1 MVDFKKIEK
10 KWQDKWEK
18 KKVFEPEI
26 TKKEPFYIQVAYPYP
41 SGAMHIGHART
52 YTITDVV
59 AKYNMLKGKNVL
71 MPMGWHVSGTPVI
84 ATVEALK
91 RKDKKTI
98 NKFVENFRIPKKD
111 LKKLENAKGFVKY
124 MIDKAEYGYKKG
136 FGILGL
142 GIDWRREL
150 TTIDKQYNKFIEWQ
164 YRKLNEKGYLIKGDY
179 PIRYCVFDKNAVGDH
194 DLLEGEGVGI
204 QEMVFLKFKCD
215 NYYLVAATLRPETVY
230 GQTNLWINP
239 DIEYVKIKVGNEIW
253 IVSKE
258 CSKKLM
264 YQKEIKVVGKI
275 LGKNLIGKYCKAP
288 GIEKEVIVLPAS
300 FCDPDFGSG
309 IVTSVPSDAPYDYI
323 ALKGLDKEKCIKYGL
338 NYNEIKKIELIP
350 IIKSDGFGKFPAKEI
365 CEKMNIV
372 SLSDDRLEEA
382 TNKVYK
388 AGFHTGV
395 MLKSKYKGIKIEKA
409 KEKVKKDLTE
419 KGKADIFYEL
429 EGKVVC
435 RCGNECVVSILKDQ
449 WFLKYGDEKWK
460 EESKKVLD
468 KMDVVPDS
476 FRKQYENV
484 FDWLDNKPCT
494 REKGL
499 GTKFPFDESKIVEPL
514 GDSTIYMA
522 YFTIAHTIKD
532 IKEDKL
538 SDEVFDYIFLDKGNL
553 TEIVKKSKVS
563 KKKLKEMRKSFEYWY
578 PLAYNTSALELI
590 PNHMSFSIFQ
600 HTAIFPSNKRQKG
613 TLNLGM
619 LILEGEKMSSSK
631 GNVVLINDICEE
643 LGVDVVRFFLMNF
656 VEPWEELDWRTEEV
670 GKGSK
675 NVVSLI
681 EKMFDFDDSKNE
693 WLENAFNLR
702 MKKYFEFMDK
712 SELRKA
718 LQEISFGLLQD
729 LKWGERKNKCK
740 VSKYIVENWC
750 KLIAPFMPHV
760 AEELNSKLSKKSVFE
775 SEFLKNVKVD
785 EKVLEK
791 EEKIRKLLDDVNNI
805 KKIVGVFKKVYL
817 YVILNELKDYK
828 DLKEFLGKE
837 FGDVEIYAL
846 NDKDKYD
853 PQNKAKKSKKGKPA
867 IYLE

>member
-1 MVDFKKIEK
+1 MVNFKKIEK

-18 KKVFEPEI
+18 KKVFEPEMN
-26 TKKEPFYIQVAYPYP
+26 KKEPFYIQVAYPYP

-52 YTITDVV
+52 YTVGDVV

-98 NKFVENFRIPKKD
+98 KKFTDNFRIPKKD
-111 LKKLENAKGFVKY
+111 LKKLESAKGFVKY
-124 MIDKAEYGYKKG
+124 MIDRAEYGYKKG

-164 YRKLNEKGYLIKGDY
+164 YRKLNDKGYLIKGDY
-179 PIRYCVFDKNAVGDH
+179 PIRYCVFDENAVGDH

-204 QEMVFLKFKCD
+204 QEMVFLKFKLGD
-215 NYYLVAATLRPETVY
+215 DYLIAATLRPETVY
-230 GQTNLWINP
+230 GQTNLWVNP
-239 DIEYVKIKVGNEIW
+239 DAEYVRIRVENENW

-258 CSKKLM
+258 SSKKLM
-264 YQKEIKVVGKI
+264 RQKDVKVVSKI
-275 LGKNLIGKYCKAP
+275 LGKDLIGKHCVAP
-288 GIEKEVIVLPAS
+288 GVEKEMIILPAE
-300 FCDPDFGSG
+300 FCDPNFGSG

-323 ALKGLDKEKCIKYGL
+323 ALKELDKEKCAKYGL
-338 NYNEIKKIELIP
+338 NYNEIKKIKLIP
-350 IIKSDGFGKFPAKEI
+350 IIKSKGFGDFPAKEI
-365 CEKMNIV
+365 CKEMNIENLND
-372 SLSDDRLEEA
+372 SKLEEA

-395 MLKSKYKGIKIEKA
+395 MLKGKYKGMEIEKA
-409 KEKVKKDLTE
+409 KEKVKKDLIKE
-419 KGKADIFYEL
+419 GKADIFYEL

-460 EESKKVLD
+460 KESKKMLS
-468 KMDVVPDS
+468 KMDIVPDS

-484 FDWLDNKPCT
+484 FDWLENKPCT

-522 YFTIAHTIKD
+522 YFTIAHIIKD
-532 IKEDKL
+532 IKEDQL
-538 SDEVFDYIFLDKGNL
+538 TDEVFDYIFLGKKN
-553 TEIVKKSKVS
+553 VKCKIS
-563 KKKLKEMRKSFEYWY
+563 KKKLDEMRKNFEYWY
-578 PLAYNTSALELI
+578 PLAYNISALELI

-600 HTAIFPSNKRQKG
+600 HTGIFPSNKRQKG

-619 LILEGEKMSSSK
+619 LILDREKMSSSK

-670 GKGSK
+670 GKGLRSI
-675 NVVSLI
+675 NNLI
-681 EKMFDFDDSKNE
+681 EKMFDFGDRKNG
-693 WLENAFNLR
+693 WLENAFNMR
-702 MKKYFEFMDK
+702 MEKYFDFMDR

-729 LKWGERKNKCK
+729 LKWFERKSEGK
-740 VSKYIVENWC
+740 VSKNIVENWC
-750 KLIAPFMPHV
+750 KLIAPFMPFV
-760 AEELNSKLSKKSVFE
+760 AEELWEKIGNKKSIFE
-775 SEFLKNVKVD
+775 SEFLKKVKVD

-791 EEKIRKLLDDVNNI
+791 EDKIRNLLDDVNNI

-817 YVILNELKDYK
+817 YVIPNELRDYEV
-828 DLKEFLGKE
+828 LKEFLEKE

-846 NDKDKYD
+846 NDKEKYD